1 MANGLI
7 LHNENDLWS
16 SKILI
21 VKVVN
26 SLGTTRRNGLWPSS
40 ILNVKLFEGS
50 LHEGHALHSESG
62 L

>member
-1 MANGLI
+1 LLIHWVPLEEMANGHA
-7 LHNENDLWS
+7 LHNE
-16 SKILI
+16 
-21 VKVVN
+21 
-26 SLGTTRRNGLWPSS
+26 NGLWPSS